1 MFMRLS
7 VLFCAISLAV
17 GSSFAQAAD
26 DIHAKCEQKL
36 SANSEKLAQV
46 KQLAGLL
53 GNQQAN
59 DAIAQVEGGCDQL
72 GANVATSGEPVAQV
86 QGDSKVENIAA
97 AAETLKG
104 LGSLFGK

>member
-1 MFMRLS
+1 MRLS
-7 VLFCAISLAV
+7 ILFCSAALALA
-17 GSSFAQAAD
+17 SSFAHAAED
-26 DIHAKCEQKL
+26 TQLKCQQKL
-36 SANSEKLAQV
+36 SANAEKIAQV

-72 GANVATSGEPVAQV
+72 GANAATSGETVAQA
-86 QGDSKVENIAA
+86 QGDSKADNIAA

>member
-1 MFMRLS
+1 M
-7 VLFCAISLAV
+7 
-17 GSSFAQAAD
+17 
-26 DIHAKCEQKL
+26 
-36 SANSEKLAQV
+36 SANAENIAQV

-72 GANVATSGEPVAQV
+72 GASAEGAAAPAAQG
-86 QGDSKVENIAA
+86 QGDGKAENIAA

>member
-1 MFMRLS
+1 M
-7 VLFCAISLAV
+7 
-17 GSSFAQAAD
+17 QAN
-26 DIHAKCEQKL
+26 CEQKL
-36 SANSEKLAQV
+36 STSADKIAQV

-72 GANVATSGEPVAQV
+72 GATGAAGEPVVQV
-86 QGDSKVENIAA
+86 QGDGKVENIAA
-97 AAETLKG
+97 AADTLKS

>member
-1 MFMRLS
+1 MRTS
-7 VLFCAISLAV
+7 VLLCSAALVAAN
-17 GSSFAQAAD
+17 SFAQAAED
-26 DIHAKCEQKL
+26 TQLKCQQKM
-36 SANSEKLAQV
+36 SANAEKIAQV

-72 GANVATSGEPVAQV
+72 GASAEGTAAPVAQS
-86 QGDSKVENIAA
+86 QGNGKAENIAA
-97 AAETLKG
+97 AAETLKS

>member
-1 MFMRLS
+1 MRIS
-7 VLFCAISLAV
+7 VLLCSAALVAA
-17 GSSFAQAAD
+17 SSFAQAAED
-26 DIHAKCEQKL
+26 TQLKCQQKM
-36 SANSEKLAQV
+36 SANAEKIAQV

-72 GANVATSGEPVAQV
+72 GARAEGTAAPVAQS
-86 QGDSKVENIAA
+86 QGNGKAENIAA
-97 AAETLKG
+97 AAETLKS

>member
-1 MFMRLS
+1 M
-7 VLFCAISLAV
+7 
-17 GSSFAQAAD
+17 Q
-26 DIHAKCEQKL
+26 AKCDQKL
-36 SANSEKLAQV
+36 SANAEKLAQV

-59 DAIAQVEGGCDQL
+59 DTIAQVEGGCSQL
-72 GANVATSGEPVAQV
+72 GANAATSDETVAQT
-86 QGDSKVENIAA
+86 QGNGTAENITA